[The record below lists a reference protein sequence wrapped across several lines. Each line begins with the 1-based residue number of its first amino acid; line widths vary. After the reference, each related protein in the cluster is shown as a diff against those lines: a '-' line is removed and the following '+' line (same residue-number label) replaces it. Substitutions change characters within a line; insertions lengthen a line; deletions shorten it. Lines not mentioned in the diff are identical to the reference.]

1 MYLPYSVPDYSR
13 LAMGL
18 TDFVL
23 AYADGPRVPVANSR
37 GRSQIP
43 AANLLPFEPALDR
56 VFRPSDTLRLFFQV
70 VQKDPKPA
78 TATIQVLTG
87 SGALVLGMDLPVK
100 AEERVKIDQVLPLE
114 KLVRGVYR
122 LRVAASGDAGFT
134 EKDLGFIVR

>member
-1 MYLPYSVPDYSR
+1 
-13 LAMGL
+13 
-18 TDFVL
+18 
-23 AYADGPRVPVANSR
+23 
-37 GRSQIP
+37 
-43 AANLLPFEPALDR
+43 
-56 VFRPSDTLRLFFQV
+56 V

-114 KLVRGVYR
+114 NLVRGVYR